1 VIKMFEE
8 WGTAEW
14 ILLIFVI
21 LALFV
26 IVRFFFWKIRS
37 KLAEVENRHQFSTQR
52 RLDEK
57 KS

>member
-1 VIKMFEE
+1 MFEE

-14 ILLIFVI
+14 ILLIFVF

-26 IVRFFFWKIRS
+26 IVRFFVWKIRS
-37 KLAEVENRHQFSTQR
+37 KLAEVETRHQFSTQR

-57 KS
+57 KA

>member
-1 VIKMFEE
+1 MFEE